1 MEFIS
6 KTVHRICI
14 NVNIKTSDNI
24 FIALIFRHTIFKRI
38 IKMVLLTDW
47 QTLLIGMKT
56 ASTWNT
62 VLRYVCTVCLFTLY
76 LLQFPRNPWLFYKML
91 KIILSLTFLQWIPN
105 CTNTSQKWAS
115 YRLNKYP
122 YYFVDVNI
130 DRIDTVP
137 KMFCFPTW
145 MVTARWVHSEQT
157 LNTCW
162 TKIGEGLWTVSECR
176 AQTECKYEHK
186 LNGECTM
193 NAMWMQD
200 EWFIWSASGVIFS
213 TLFFFSNEE
222 KFENN
227 NKLTTYMYCYQPK

>member
-1 MEFIS
+1 MYLWWEVLLLWVSWKRWVLHSCPDHPQLGLQETHRSDFLWIIS
-6 KTVHRICI
+6 NWVINCKTNGIYLRNCSSYLYWC
-14 NVNIKTSDNI
+14 KDNI

-56 ASTWNT
+56 ASTCNT

-91 KIILSLTFLQWIPN
+91 RTIPSLTFLQWIPN

-145 MVTARWVHSEQT
+145 MVTERWAH
-157 LNTCW
+157 
-162 TKIGEGLWTVSECR
+162 
-176 AQTECKYEHK
+176 
-186 LNGECTM
+186 GECTLSKHCM
-193 NAMWMQD
+193 N
-200 EWFIWSASGVIFS
+200 
-213 TLFFFSNEE
+213 T
-222 KFENN
+222 
-227 NKLTTYMYCYQPK
+227 C

>member
-14 NVNIKTSDNI
+14 DVKIKTSDNI

-56 ASTWNT
+56 ASTCNT
-62 VLRYVCTVCLFTLY
+62 VVRYVCTVCLFTLY
-76 LLQFPRNPWLFYKML
+76 LLQFPRSPWLFYKML

-145 MVTARWVHSEQT
+145 MVTERWAH
-157 LNTCW
+157 
-162 TKIGEGLWTVSECR
+162 
-176 AQTECKYEHK
+176 
-186 LNGECTM
+186 GECTLSKHCM
-193 NAMWMQD
+193 N
-200 EWFIWSASGVIFS
+200 
-213 TLFFFSNEE
+213 T
-222 KFENN
+222 
-227 NKLTTYMYCYQPK
+227 C